1 MQASAQEFLAP
12 PRPMQPDIRSRE
24 HHKHS
29 LAAVV
34 LRTAGTLRLAARGY
48 SMLPTLWPG
57 DVLTV
62 EAQSSDRVQV
72 GDVALFARRTFLYSS
87 SCAQGCGSAWRSP
100 SVARG
105 DAMTEEDDPILP
117 EELLGKVVAIEHG
130 AGKVAV
136 PACSGL
142 RRQVGLLLSHSAR
155 LRSLALRWHAWRF
168 QSRNPNPDL
177 SAQEV
182 SLG

>member
-57 DVLTV
+57 DILTV

-72 GDVALFARRTFLYSS
+72 GDVVLFARADRFFIHRLV
-87 SCAQGCGSAWRSP
+87 R
-100 SVARG
+100 
-105 DAMTEEDDPILP
+105 
-117 EELLGKVVAIEHG
+117 
-130 AGKVAV
+130 KVA
-136 PACSGL
+136 AALGD
-142 RRQVGLLLSHSAR
+142 RLLWPGATR
-155 LRSLALRWHAWRF
+155 
-168 QSRNPNPDL
+168 
-177 SAQEV
+177 
-182 SLG
+182 